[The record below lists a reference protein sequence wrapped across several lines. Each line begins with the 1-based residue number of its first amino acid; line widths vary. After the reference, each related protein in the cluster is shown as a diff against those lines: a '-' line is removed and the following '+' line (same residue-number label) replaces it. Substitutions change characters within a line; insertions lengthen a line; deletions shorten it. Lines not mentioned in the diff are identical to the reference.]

1 MGQVPVIVDTDAG
14 LDDLLALGYL
24 LAHPSIE
31 VEAVTVA
38 YGLVHSRWGG
48 RNLARFLAAC
58 GHEHVPVYVGV
69 FSPLQS
75 TSPFPREWR
84 QHCEELQG
92 VELPEDYRPLESDSA
107 EKFLM
112 RRTGSKSEPVRILA
126 LGALSNLACLTVY
139 GAPGLQEIV
148 TMGGAF
154 DVEGNLFETDDFDPP
169 NATAEWNY
177 FADPL
182 AARMVL
188 SSDLPVTVIPLDA
201 TCNVPI
207 SPALIDLFSESTHGE
222 KAHIVGQVLEL
233 IRPFAE
239 LGVFFAWDCLA
250 AVYLTNPKIVHVTDS
265 AIHVTV
271 NGANVGTTRRCGGG
285 RPKQIADWGD
295 VRLFEQLF
303 IQAFT

>member
-1 MGQVPVIVDTDAG
+1 MDQVPVIVDTDAG

-38 YGLVHSRWGG
+38 YGLVHSHRGG

-58 GHEHVPVYVGV
+58 GHEHVPVHVGLL
-69 FSPLQS
+69 SPLQ
-75 TSPFPREWR
+75 TTAPFPRAWR
-84 QHCEELQG
+84 QYCEELPG
-92 VELPEDYRPLESDSA
+92 LKLPEDHRPLESESA
-107 EKFLM
+107 EQFLM

-126 LGALSNLACLTVY
+126 LGALSNLACLTVH
-139 GAPGLQEIV
+139 GTPGLREIV

-154 DVEGNLFETDDFDPP
+154 GVEGNLLRTRDFNPP

-188 SSDLPVTVIPLDA
+188 SSELPVTIIPLDA

-207 SPALIDLFSESTHGE
+207 SPALIDLFNESTQGE
-222 KAHIVGQVLEL
+222 KARIVGQVLEL
-233 IRPFAE
+233 IRPYAE
-239 LGVFFAWDCLA
+239 HGVFFAWDCLA
-250 AVYLTNPKIVHVTDS
+250 AVYLTNPEVVHLTDS
-265 AIHVTV
+265 AIHLTVT
-271 NGANVGTTRRCGGG
+271 GAEVGTTRRCSTG
-285 RPKQIADWGD
+285 RAKQIADWGD
-295 VRLFEQLF
+295 VRRFEQLF
-303 IQAFT
+303 VQAFT